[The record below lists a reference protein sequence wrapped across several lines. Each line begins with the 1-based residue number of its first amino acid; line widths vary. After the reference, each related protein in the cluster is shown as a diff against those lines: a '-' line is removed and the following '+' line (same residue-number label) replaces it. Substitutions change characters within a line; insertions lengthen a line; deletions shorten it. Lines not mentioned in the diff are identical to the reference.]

1 MGMRPF
7 AATNLTLTLLMG
19 IVLFFVTVSEPPL
32 KSCCTTEMASGY
44 ATNGYQPGDLNT
56 GQRIRRK
63 Q

>member
-1 MGMRPF
+1 MGMRQF
-7 AATNLTLTLLMG
+7 VVTNSILTLLMA
-19 IVLFFVTVSEPPL
+19 IALFFVTVGEPRL

>member
-7 AATNLTLTLLMG
+7 VVTNSISTLLVA
-19 IVLFFVTVSEPPL
+19 IALFFVIVGEPRL
-32 KSCCTTEMASGY
+32 KFCCTTEMASGY

-56 GQRIRRK
+56 GQRIQRK